1 MNGERDIDAGEY
13 VLGTLGAEERA
24 RFRLQ
29 LASDAELRASVRAWE
44 ARLAPLADAIAS
56 EAPSAQVWRS
66 IERATLRETSGE
78 SQSSDS
84 SNVVQLRRRL
94 SVWRGAALAAGA
106 IAACLAAVVV
116 FDLLSLPSA
125 DAGGRYVA
133 VVDSGGREPALI
145 AEVDTQA
152 GVIRVRSLT
161 AETPSG
167 QSLELWH
174 VPEGEAPR
182 SLGILAADAEAQTI
196 EYAVARGPVSGII
209 AVSIEPQ
216 GGSPSGAP
224 TGEIVYTGRLIPV
237 E

>member
-1 MNGERDIDAGEY
+1 MNGERDIEAGEY
-13 VLGTLGAEERA
+13 VLGTLDAQQRA
-24 RFRLQ
+24 RFQLQ
-29 LASDAELRASVRAWE
+29 LAADAELRASVRAWE
-44 ARLAPLADAIAS
+44 ARLAALADAIPDESPPA
-56 EAPSAQVWRS
+56 EVWRS

-78 SQSSDS
+78 SLPAD
-84 SNVVQLRRRL
+84 SNVVRLRRRV

-106 IAACLAAVVV
+106 LAACLLAVVV
-116 FDLLSLPSA
+116 FDLLSLLPA

-145 AEVDTQA
+145 AEVDTQT

-182 SLGILAADAEAQTI
+182 SLGILEAEADAQTI
-196 EYAVARGPVSGII
+196 EDAVARGPVSGII
-209 AVSIEPQ
+209 AVSIEPE